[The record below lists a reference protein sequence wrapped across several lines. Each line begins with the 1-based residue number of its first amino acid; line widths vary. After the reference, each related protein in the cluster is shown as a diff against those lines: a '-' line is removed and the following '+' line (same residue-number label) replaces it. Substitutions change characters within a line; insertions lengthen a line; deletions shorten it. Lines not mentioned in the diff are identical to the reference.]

1 MSQPFLEIKG
11 LKKAFGEVVVLDG
24 MDLVVERGSITTIM
38 GKSGIGKSVLLKCI
52 AGIHRPDAGQILI
65 DGQPYTGARSAR
77 PAGRGNGHANLPR
90 LSYCFQGNALFDS
103 LTAMENVALPL
114 IETTRT
120 RTRVAWKQALKLF
133 EQLDLGDIANKYPS
147 EISGGMQKRVALA
160 RALITQPQLILFD
173 EPTTGL
179 DPQRKNGVFTMVADY
194 RRRFDF
200 TALMV
205 SHDIP
210 EALFVSDRVAWM
222 DRGQMRFVGAPTD
235 LELVRDPALLEFVH
249 HRNELLSDLGRQEGR
264 TALFTDWSELRRWY
278 NHFVVTSCA
287 TERRRP
293 GSELGLRRF
302 ASYQTAV
309 AAMATLNRKYSK
321 IYFLD
326 ERHFGFGINGESEAL
341 TTEIDRALQAVNDQ
355 ETSRHVTRYRWSA
368 RSYRLADVANPAALW
383 ILEDQA
389 EIAATQSPA

>member
-1 MSQPFLEIKG
+1 MSQPFLEIK
-11 LKKAFGEVVVLDG
+11 KVTKAFGDNVVLDR
-24 MDLVVERGSITTIM
+24 MDLTVERGSITTIM

-52 AGIHRPDAGQILI
+52 AGIHRPDSGEILI
-65 DGQPYTGARSAR
+65 DGQPCIRCRGVTTG
-77 PAGRGNGHANLPR
+77 PR
-90 LSYCFQGNALFDS
+90 LSYLFQGNALFDS

-120 RTRVAWKQALKLF
+120 RTRAAWKQALKLF

-194 RRRFDF
+194 RKRFDF

-249 HRNELLSDLGRQEGR
+249 HRNELLSDLGGQQGR
-264 TALFTDWSELRRWY
+264 TALFADWEQLRRTY
-278 NHFVVTSCA
+278 DHFVVTSCA

-302 ASYQTAV
+302 ASYQNAV
-309 AAMATLNRKYSK
+309 AAMAALQQKHSQ

-326 ERHFGFGINGESEAL
+326 ERHFGFGVGADDTDAL
-341 TTEIDRALQAVNDQ
+341 TAEIDQALQVANEQ
-355 ETSRHVTRYRWSA
+355 ETSRHVTRYRWTA
-368 RSYRLADVANPAALW
+368 RSYRLSAISNPAALW
-383 ILEDQA
+383 TLEDQA
-389 EIAATQSPA
+389 EIAATQSSV

>member
-1 MSQPFLEIKG
+1 MSQPFLEIK
-11 LKKAFGEVVVLDG
+11 KVTKAFGDNVVLDQ
-24 MDLVVERGSITTIM
+24 MNLTVERGSITTIM

-52 AGIHRPDAGQILI
+52 AGIHRPDSGEILI
-65 DGQPYTGARSAR
+65 DGQPCVRR
-77 PAGRGNGHANLPR
+77 RGVTNLPR
-90 LSYCFQGNALFDS
+90 LSYLFQGNALFDS

-114 IETTRT
+114 IETTKT

-222 DRGQMRFVGAPTD
+222 DRGQMRFVGAPMD

-249 HRNELLSDLGRQEGR
+249 HRNELLSDLGGQQGR
-264 TALFTDWSELRRWY
+264 TSLFADWDELRRTY
-278 NHFVVTSCA
+278 DHFVVTSCA

-302 ASYQTAV
+302 ASYQNAV
-309 AAMATLNRKYSK
+309 SAMSALRQKHSQ

-326 ERHFGFGINGESEAL
+326 ERHFGFGVMADDTDAL
-341 TTEIDRALQAVNDQ
+341 TAEIDQALEVANEQ
-355 ETSRHVTRYRWSA
+355 EASRHITRYRWTA
-368 RSYRLADVANPAALW
+368 RSYRLSAIANPTALW
-383 ILEDQA
+383 TLEDQA
-389 EIAATQSPA
+389 ETAAAHSSV

>member
-11 LKKAFGEVVVLDG
+11 VRKSFGDHVVLDG
-24 MDLVVERGSITTIM
+24 IDLDVERGSITTIM

-52 AGIHRPDAGQILI
+52 AGIYSYDAGEILV
-65 DGQPYTGARSAR
+65 DGQRCSGANC
-77 PAGRGNGHANLPR
+77 GKNGTR
-90 LSYCFQGNALFDS
+90 LSYLFQQNALFDS
-103 LTAMENVALPL
+103 MTAADNVALPV
-114 IETTRT
+114 IETTRIS
-120 RTRVAWKQALKLF
+120 RRQARRRVEKLF
-133 EQLDLGDIANKYPS
+133 EQLDLGNVAGQYPA
-147 EISGGMQKRVALA
+147 EMSGGMQKRVALA

-179 DPQRKNGVFTMVADY
+179 DPQRKNSVFTMVADY

-222 DRGQMRFVGAPTD
+222 DRGRVRFAGAPVD
-235 LELVRDPALLEFVH
+235 LELVRDPDLLEFVH
-249 HRNELLSDLGRQEGR
+249 HRNGLLSDLAGQQSRS
-264 TALFTDWSELRRWY
+264 ALFADWSELRQRFGQ
-278 NHFVVTSCA
+278 FVVATCA

-302 ASYQTAV
+302 VSYQAAV
-309 AAMATLNRKYSK
+309 AAVAALSRVRSD

-326 ERHFGFGINGESEAL
+326 ERHFGLAVGANTAGVTIA
-341 TTEIDRALQAVNDQ
+341 EIDACLRKVNT
-355 ETSRHVTRYRWSA
+355 ESASISSTSYQWSA
-368 RSYRLADVANPAALW
+368 RSYRLANLSSPSALW
-383 ILEDQA
+383 GLEDLPLA
-389 EIAATQSPA
+389 DHTVAPLSV